1 MVIDADVSCCC
12 GLVSASGRREGGAD
26 RFRGVPF
33 AARMRRELAPVKE
46 KCDSTLCTVKRS
58 CMAVAGRRTG
68 GAMVVV
74 VVVVVVVTFEI
85 KTKLLR

>member
-1 MVIDADVSCCC
+1 MVTDADVSCC
-12 GLVSASGRREGGAD
+12 GLVSASGKGAD

-58 CMAVAGRRTG
+58 CMAVAGRRAG
-68 GAMVVV
+68 RAMVVV

-85 KTKLLR
+85 ITKLLR

>member
-12 GLVSASGRREGGAD
+12 GLVSASGRGRGGAD

-33 AARMRRELAPVKE
+33 AARMRRELAPAKE
-46 KCDSTLCTVKRS
+46 KCDSTLCTVKRR

-68 GAMVVV
+68 GAMVV
-74 VVVVVVVTFEI
+74 
-85 KTKLLR
+85 LLLLSMLS